1 MTTLGPHRAE
11 AEPWG
16 QGGEERQ
23 PQRGQEPHLGRQTQV
38 RGGFMRQ
45 GPRARPVA
53 AEGGWSTAPTTGSFF
68 LRASH
73 GGLPSVSAQPG
84 HGEPQQASGLTSE
97 RGLSVLLLDPGS
109 GRDAQRACQRE
120 GQSEDRDPLPS
131 MHYGIRVRP
140 SLSAAPP
147 PSAASELQLDE
158 CTMHLCNTPSPRAEL
173 PLACKYSLPPPFA
186 RLIPTHPSHPRL
198 HISSLETPLN
208 KLSLLPVGSHNV
220 PVFPLG

>member
-1 MTTLGPHRAE
+1 
-11 AEPWG
+11 
-16 QGGEERQ
+16 
-23 PQRGQEPHLGRQTQV
+23 
-38 RGGFMRQ
+38 MRQ

-53 AEGGWSTAPTTGSFF
+53 AEGGWSTAPTGSSF

-109 GRDAQRACQRE
+109 GQDEQRACQRE
-120 GQSEDRDPLPS
+120 GQREDRDPLPS
-131 MHYGIRVRP
+131 MHCGIRVRP
-140 SLSAAPP
+140 SVSAAPP
-147 PSAASELQLDE
+147 PSAASELQLDK

-173 PLACKYSLPPPFA
+173 PLTHKYSPPSSFA

-198 HISSLETPLN
+198 HIFSLETP
-208 KLSLLPVGSHNV
+208 
-220 PVFPLG
+220 